1 MKRAALATKGAVLG
15 AVMLSAPAA
24 HAVDGF
30 TDTGED
36 LVPRDKFDYRID
48 GYFRVRGEMLND
60 LDLDRGLTP
69 SGQPLFPV
77 DLANP
82 SNKTLYY
89 WDMRLRTDLSVYAPG
104 GTMAVKAR
112 IDVLDNVTL
121 GSDAAGIP
129 SASTRY
135 EQGPRTFRIKWAY
148 GEVLTPIGLFA
159 AGRMG
164 NNWGM
169 GMLANSGDCLDCDTG
184 DAADRLAWIAPMF
197 GHILALAYDFSAT
210 EVTAPVAGGLTYVDV
225 EPSAD
230 VRTVTAAFLRYHDDL
245 ALARRRRA
253 GKTSLEYGAYVSHRW
268 QQYDVPATYLPT
280 DQAVPITA
288 SQVMFRGYNAT
299 AFDVWARVTSRFL
312 HVEAEGAYLNA
323 TADQASLVPG
333 ALYNEPVTSNQFGAA
348 LQSEIAEPDGV
359 VGGGL
364 DVGFASGD
372 NSPGFGAFVP
382 IGAPLAKPGD
392 LTGAKADP
400 PYDTHVDNF
409 QFSPDFHI
417 DRILFREIIGT
428 VTGAGYLR
436 PHARWTFARLGNGGF
451 QADIAGVA
459 SMAAY
464 AISTP
469 GGKLPLGVE
478 IDPTLGYSNGD
489 GFFLALEYG
498 ILFPLAGLDNPVE
511 HLDAKPAQLARV
523 RINYVF

>member
-1 MKRAALATKGAVLG
+1 MRWLVAVAILFVVRTASAT
-15 AVMLSAPAA
+15 
-24 HAVDGF
+24 GF

-36 LVPRDKFDYRID
+36 IVPRDKFDYAVD
-48 GYFRVRGEMLND
+48 GYLRLRGEMLYDMD
-60 LDLDRGLTP
+60 LNRGLTP

-77 DLANP
+77 DLSNP

-89 WDMRLRTDLSVYAPG
+89 WDSRFRTDLAIYAPG
-104 GTMAVKAR
+104 GTMAVKSR
-112 IDVLDNVTL
+112 IDVLDNITL
-121 GSDAAGIP
+121 GADPDGIP

-184 DAADRLAWIAPMF
+184 DAADRLAWIAPVL
-197 GHILALAYDFSAT
+197 GHIFAVAYDFSAT
-210 EVTAPVAGGLTYVDV
+210 LVTAPVAAGTSFVDV
-225 EPSAD
+225 VPSAD
-230 VRTVTAAFLRYHDDL
+230 VRTVTAAFLRYESDL
-245 ALARRRRA
+245 ALARRRKA
-253 GKTSLEYGAYVSHRW
+253 GRTTMEYGAYFSHRW
-268 QQYDVPATYLPT
+268 QQDDVPATYLPT
-280 DQAVPITA
+280 DMAVPITA
-288 SQVMFRGYNAT
+288 SEVMMRGYDAT
-299 AFDVWARVTSRFL
+299 AIDAWGRFTSRL
-312 HVEAEGAYLNA
+312 VRVEAELAYLNA
-323 TADQASLVPG
+323 TAEQASLIPG
-333 ALYNEPVTSNQFGAA
+333 ILYNRPVTSNQFGAA
-348 LQSEIAEPDGV
+348 LESEIAKADGD
-359 VGGGL
+359 VGVGL

-372 NSPGFGAFVP
+372 DSPGFGAFVP

-400 PYDTHVDNF
+400 PFDTHVDNF
-409 QFSPDFHI
+409 QFSPDYHI

-436 PHARWTFARLGNGGF
+436 PHARWTFVHIGSGGIE
-451 QADIAGVA
+451 ASVAGVG

-464 AISTP
+464 ALSTP

-478 IDPTLGYSNGD
+478 IDPTLTYKNSD
-489 GFFLALEYG
+489 GFILALEYG
-498 ILFPLAGLDNPVE
+498 VLFPMAGLDNPVE
-511 HLDAKPAQLARV
+511 RLTAKPAELARV

>member
-1 MKRAALATKGAVLG
+1 MRWALVGAIVMSARTAAAT
-15 AVMLSAPAA
+15 
-24 HAVDGF
+24 GF

-36 LVPRDKFDYRID
+36 IVPRDKFDYRVD
-48 GYFRVRGEMLND
+48 GYFRLRGEMLYD
-60 LDLDRGLTP
+60 LDLNRGLTP

-89 WDMRLRTDLSVYAPG
+89 WDSRLRTDIAIYAPG

-112 IDVLDNVTL
+112 IDVLDNITL

-135 EQGPRTFRIKWAY
+135 EQGARTFRIKWAY
-148 GEVLTPIGLFA
+148 GEELTPIGLFV

-164 NNWGM
+164 NNWGL

-184 DAADRLAWIAPMF
+184 DAADRIAWIAPMF
-197 GHILALAYDFSAT
+197 GHIFALAYDFSAT
-210 EVTAPVAGGLTYVDV
+210 LVTAPVGGGQTYVDV

-230 VRTVTAAFLRYHDDL
+230 VRTVTAAFLRYKSDL
-245 ALARRRRA
+245 ALARRRKA
-253 GKTSLEYGAYVSHRW
+253 GKTTLEYGAYFSHRW
-268 QQYDVPATYLPT
+268 QQNDVPATYLPT

-288 SQVMFRGYNAT
+288 SQVMMRGYDAT
-299 AFDVWARVTSRFL
+299 AIDGWARLTTRAL
-312 HVEAEGAYLNA
+312 RIEGEFAYLNA
-323 TADQASLVPG
+323 TAEQASLVPG
-333 ALYNEPVTSNQFGAA
+333 VLYNRPVTSNQFGAV
-348 LQSEIAEPDGV
+348 LESEVAEPGGS
-359 VGGGL
+359 VGAGL
-364 DVGFASGD
+364 DLGFASGD
-372 NSPGFGAFVP
+372 DSPGFGAFVP

-400 PYDTHVDNF
+400 PYDTHVNNF
-409 QFSPDFHI
+409 QFSPDYHI

-428 VTGAGYLR
+428 VTGAGYVR
-436 PHARWTFARLGNGGF
+436 PHARWTFAHVGNGGF
-451 QADIAGVA
+451 EASVAGIG

-464 AISTP
+464 ALSTP

-478 IDPTLGYSNGD
+478 IDPTLSYNNGD
-489 GFFLALEYG
+489 GFLLALEYG
-498 ILFPLAGLDNPVE
+498 VLFPLAGLDNPVA
-511 HLDAKPAQLARV
+511 HLSAKPAELARV

>member
-1 MKRAALATKGAVLG
+1 MRWAVLV
-15 AVMLSAPAA
+15 AVMLSASTAMA
-24 HAVDGF
+24 SSGDF

-60 LDLDRGLTP
+60 LDLNRGLTP

-77 DLANP
+77 DLSNP

-89 WDMRLRTDLSVYAPG
+89 WDSRLRTDLAVYAPG

-112 IDVLDNVTL
+112 IDVLDNITL

-164 NNWGM
+164 NQWGM

-184 DAADRLAWIAPMF
+184 DAADRLAWIVPMF
-197 GHILALAYDFSAT
+197 GHIFALAYDFSAT

-245 ALARRRRA
+245 ALTRLRKA
-253 GKTSLEYGAYVSHRW
+253 GRTTFEYGAYLSHRW
-268 QQYDVPATYLPT
+268 QQNDVPATYLPT
-280 DQAVPITA
+280 DEAVPITA
-288 SQVMFRGYNAT
+288 SQVMFRGYDAT
-299 AFDVWARVTSRFL
+299 AIDAWARVTMRAL
-312 HVEAEGAYLNA
+312 RVEAEGAYLNA
-323 TADQASLVPG
+323 TADQGSLIPSI
-333 ALYNEPVTSNQFGAA
+333 LYNRPVTSNQFGAV
-348 LQSEIAEPDGV
+348 LQSEVAEPDGA
-359 VGGGL
+359 VGAGL

-372 NSPGFGAFVP
+372 DSPGFGAFVP

-400 PYDTHVDNF
+400 PYDTHVNNF

-428 VTGAGYLR
+428 VTGAGYVR
-436 PHARWTFARLGNGGF
+436 PHARWTFARLGHGGF
-451 QADIAGVA
+451 EADVAGVA
-459 SMAAY
+459 SMAAF
-464 AISTP
+464 ALSTP

-489 GFFLALEYG
+489 GFSLALEYAV
-498 ILFPLAGLDNPVE
+498 LFPLAGLDNPVE